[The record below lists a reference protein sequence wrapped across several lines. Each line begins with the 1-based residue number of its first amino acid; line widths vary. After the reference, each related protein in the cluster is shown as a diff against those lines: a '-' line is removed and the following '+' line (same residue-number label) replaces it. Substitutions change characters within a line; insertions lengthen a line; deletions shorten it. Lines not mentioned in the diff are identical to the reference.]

1 MTPDLEFKSISN
13 TISRNVDFE
22 NIGEKF
28 SVIIENQDY
37 LTCCEHISKKS
48 KIIVIANGGLHYVAG
63 HMACD
68 MSRLIS
74 NKSFYSFDSVGFITS
89 NANDYGFD
97 NIFTRWM
104 ETIALPQDY
113 DSTMV
118 IGLSCS
124 GRSKNVL
131 NGLQWAKDRDMPSWM
146 ISGTTKHADF
156 LTVELN
162 CTFYHTV
169 EALCLMMFYDM
180 IHKVGHKCPSI
191 ESNYADSQKRIAH

>member
-1 MTPDLEFKSISN
+1 MKSDLDFKPPSIIRSE
-13 TISRNVDFE
+13 NVDFE
-22 NIGEKF
+22 NIGKKF
-28 SVIIENQDY
+28 SDLISNKDY
-37 LTCCEHISKKS
+37 LKCCEQISNKS
-48 KIIVIANGGLHYVAG
+48 KIIIIANGGLHYVAG

-74 NKSFYSFDSVGFITS
+74 NKSFFSFDSVGFITS

-104 ETIALPQDY
+104 ETIALAQDY

-131 NGLQWAKDRDMPSWM
+131 NGLEWSKSRGIPSWM
-146 ISGTTKHADF
+146 ISGTNKHADF

-162 CTFYHTV
+162 CTYYHTV

-191 ESNYADSQKRIAH
+191 ESNYADSKKRTAH

>member
-1 MTPDLEFKSISN
+1 MQTKLGLNDNSKSIN
-13 TISRNVDFE
+13 EHVDFE
-22 NIGEKF
+22 NIGDKF
-28 SVIIENQDY
+28 LELTKNKDY
-37 LTCCEHISKKS
+37 LSCCKDISIKN

-74 NKSFYSFDSVGFITS
+74 NKSFFSFDSVGFITS

-104 ETIALPQDY
+104 ETIALEADY
-113 DSTMV
+113 ESTMV

-124 GRSKNVL
+124 GRSKNVV
-131 NGLQWAKDRDMPSWM
+131 NGLEWSKSRGMPSWM
-146 ISGTTKHADF
+146 ISGTSTHANF
-156 LTVELN
+156 STVELN

-191 ESNYADSQKRIAH
+191 ESNYADSQKRTAH